1 MADGLRLLFKLG
13 DEVHLNTAMAFKY
26 PSKHHCDNTYSE
38 SLSAGAKKNLRFLS
52 YFKRLNHLKYKRLWH
67 QYPKASANIF

>member
-1 MADGLRLLFKLG
+1 MADGLRLLFKYG

-38 SLSAGAKKNLRFLS
+38 SLSAGAKKT
-52 YFKRLNHLKYKRLWH
+52 
-67 QYPKASANIF
+67 